1 MAELNPIEKLNVL
14 VTGATGAI
22 GSAVARELVIN
33 AYRVF
38 GLVRSPEAQ
47 ARLPYAVIAVKGD
60 IREPERWEAAV
71 AQSDVVV
78 NLAFPSDPAPEGPKH
93 RDAALREAEALAEIL
108 DRVCTV
114 VRKQKKLFV
123 HTFGA
128 LLYEPEVNGW
138 VRETSAISQG
148 RGFGIRHSHTWPVF
162 AKHRKRGLKA
172 ISVNPAFVYGRG
184 GWFEAGVLE
193 PMSRSESSMIGD
205 GSQTMHYIAAAD
217 AAAGYRLAIEKGIEG
232 EDYLLADEKPTTQ
245 GGFIRLVAK
254 EMGAP
259 EPTQIPE
266 EVLAHA
272 IGDWA
277 VEAYTFCPK
286 IDTAKAKQHLG
297 WAPRFRTIEEGIPIV
312 VRDYRRAHMTA
323 GHHR

>member
-1 MAELNPIEKLNVL
+1 MAELNPIEKLDIL

-33 AYRVF
+33 SYRVF

-71 AQSDVVV
+71 AQCDVVV
-78 NLAFPSDPAPEGPKH
+78 NLAFPSDLSLAGPKD
-93 RDAALREAEALAEIL
+93 RDAALREAEGLAEIL
-108 DRVCTV
+108 DRICTV
-114 VRKQKKLFV
+114 VRKQKKLLV

-128 LLYEPEVNGW
+128 LLYEPEADGW
-138 VRETSAISQG
+138 VRESSAISEG
-148 RGFGIRHSHTWPVF
+148 RGFGVRHMRTWPVF
-162 AKHRKRGLKA
+162 AKQRKRGLKA
-172 ISVNPAFVYGRG
+172 ITVNPAFVYGRG
-184 GWFEAGVLE
+184 GWFENDVLE

-217 AAAGYRLAIEKGIEG
+217 ASAGYRLAIEKGIEG
-232 EDYLLADEKPTTQ
+232 EDYLLADERPTTQ
-245 GGFIRLVAK
+245 GQFVRLAAK

-272 IGDWA
+272 IGAWM
-277 VEAYTFCPK
+277 VEASTFCPK

-312 VRDYRRAHMTA
+312 VRDYRRSRLAA
-323 GHHR
+323 VRR